1 MRIKAGLAL
10 GPLAVALGS
19 VLVITALTA
28 IPGRISVR
36 RRVAEIL
43 QSELA

>member
-10 GPLAVALGS
+10 GLLAVALGS
-19 VLVITALTA
+19 VLVITAFTA
-28 IPGRISVR
+28 IPGHIGIS